1 MAEPSHLDAE
11 TAIVG
16 AGPIGLELAVALK
29 RIGADYI
36 HFDANQIG
44 HTIAWWPRDTR
55 FFSTPERI
63 AIAGIPIQSTHHRQI
78 TGEEYLAYLRAVIE
92 QYDLQVRTYEP
103 VVDLQRLDP
112 GFMLRTRARGQERT
126 YRARYVVLAKG
137 DMDKPR
143 LLGIP
148 GEGLPHVSHYFRRT
162 HDYFRKRLLIVGGRN
177 SAVEAALRC
186 WRAGA
191 EVTICYRRAEFDV
204 SMVKSYLLP
213 DLRNQIK
220 KGNIGFLSQSVP
232 VEITP
237 AHVVL
242 APVEGGGPDP
252 ERQAG
257 KDRRAGTER
266 MVHETDFVLLCT
278 GFIQDLTL
286 YEAAGV
292 TLEGP
297 DRVPRY
303 DPETMETDVP
313 GLYLA
318 GTTAAGS
325 QGRYTLFIENTHQ
338 HVRKIVAAI
347 TGLHDVPIGTIP
359 ARTYDLLLSDI
370 EDN

>member
-1 MAEPSHLDAE
+1 VAEPSHFDAQI
-11 TAIVG
+11 AIVG

-29 RIGADYI
+29 RIGADYV

-44 HTIAWWPRDTR
+44 HTIAWWPRGTQ

-63 AIAGIPIQSTHHRQI
+63 AIAGIPIQTTHHQHI

-92 QYDLQVRTYEP
+92 QYDLQIRTYEP
-103 VVDLQRLDP
+103 VVSIQWLDP
-112 GFMLRTRARGQERT
+112 GFMLRTQAQGRERA

-137 DMDKPR
+137 DMDRPR

-148 GEGLPHVSHYFRRT
+148 GEDLPHVSHYFRRT
-162 HDYFRKRLLIVGGRN
+162 HDYFRQRLLIVGGRN

-191 EVTICYRRAEFDV
+191 EVTISYRRAEFDV
-204 SMVKSYLLP
+204 STVKSYLLP

-220 KGNIGFLSQSVP
+220 KGNIGFLPQTVP

-242 APVEGGGPDP
+242 APVGEGGPGT
-252 ERQAG
+252 ER
-257 KDRRAGTER
+257 RTGTER

-278 GFIQDLTL
+278 GFTQDLGL
-286 YEAAGV
+286 YEAVGV
-292 TLEGP
+292 SLEGA

-303 DPETMETDVP
+303 NPETMETDVP

-325 QGRYTLFIENTHQ
+325 QGRYTLFVENTHQ
-338 HVRKIVAAI
+338 HVRKVVAAI
-347 TGLHDVPIGTIP
+347 TGHRDVPIGTIP
-359 ARTYDLLLSDI
+359 ARTYDLLLSEI

>member
-1 MAEPSHLDAE
+1 
-11 TAIVG
+11 
-16 AGPIGLELAVALK
+16 
-29 RIGADYI
+29 
-36 HFDANQIG
+36 
-44 HTIAWWPRDTR
+44 
-55 FFSTPERI
+55 
-63 AIAGIPIQSTHHRQI
+63 
-78 TGEEYLAYLRAVIE
+78 
-92 QYDLQVRTYEP
+92 
-103 VVDLQRLDP
+103 VVDLERLDS
-112 GFMLRTRARGQERT
+112 GFALRTQARGQEST
-126 YRARYVVLAKG
+126 YQTRYVVLAKS

-148 GEGLPHVSHYFRRT
+148 GEDLPHVSHYFRRT

-191 EVTICYRRAEFDV
+191 EVTISYRRAEFDV

-213 DLRNQIK
+213 DLKNQIR
-220 KGNIGFLSQSVP
+220 KGNIGFLPQTVP

-242 APVEGGGPDP
+242 APVEEGRAT
-252 ERQAG
+252 EE
-257 KDRRAGTER
+257 RRAGQER
-266 MVHETDFVLLCT
+266 MVHETDFVLLCS

-292 TLEGP
+292 TIEGP
-297 DRVPRY
+297 DCVPRY
-303 DPETMETDVP
+303 DLETMETDVP

-318 GTTAAGS
+318 GTTAAGR
-325 QGRYTLFIENTHQ
+325 QGRYTLFIENAHQ
-338 HVRKIVAAI
+338 HVRKVVAAI
-347 TGLHDVPIGTIP
+347 TGQRDVPIGTIP